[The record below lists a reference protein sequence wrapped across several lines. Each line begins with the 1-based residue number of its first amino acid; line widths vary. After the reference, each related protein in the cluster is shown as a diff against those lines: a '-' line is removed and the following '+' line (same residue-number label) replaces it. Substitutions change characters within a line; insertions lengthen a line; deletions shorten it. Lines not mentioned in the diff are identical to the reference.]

1 MAGRNNKATA
11 AAGLASIL
19 MVVSMAAMVAAG
31 DEKPSKE
38 IEAFCGNTGFKDTC
52 LKSLAKAK
60 STEPKELIKAAFD
73 SAVAEIQVAI
83 KNTTLYK
90 QAEKDK
96 LTKGALDVC
105 ERVLER
111 SIDEVRRS
119 FENINSFEVSKID
132 HALDD
137 VKVWLSAAITNKETC
152 IDAFAKTRSA

>member
-1 MAGRNNKATA
+1 MADRNNKATA
-11 AAGLASIL
+11 AAGLAFIL
-19 MVVSMAAMVAAG
+19 MVASMAAMVAADG
-31 DEKPSKE
+31 EQPSKE
-38 IEAFCGNTGFKDTC
+38 IETFCDNTGFKDTC

-73 SAVAEIQVAI
+73 SAVAEIEVAI

-90 QAEKDK
+90 QAEKDRM
-96 LTKGALDVC
+96 TKGALDVC
-105 ERVLER
+105 ERVLAR